1 MSSSSRPGPS
11 AGFTLIEVLIALVLA
26 LIVGGV
32 IFQVVKGQSQ
42 FVSAQTARQEVQQN
56 ARGALEILAGD
67 LRAVP
72 PQGLV
77 SATATSIT
85 FLLPRAWGLSCGGG
99 TTSTRYGIFPADLTT
114 TMTSMGTTSGMLAD
128 TTGAAA
134 WGPNPGAGVSW
145 AHVDSVA
152 AFSLSTAGGP
162 CSTIRD
168 PTMSQTA
175 VQGLRIKGSSLPA
188 ATAGNTIF
196 LYQYVKYDV
205 AKVNNEEY
213 WLRRTMGMTGTTP
226 QQQPLAGPL
235 VSDQGLTFTY
245 YQGSGTTVLP
255 APAYATLAS
264 IGRIGISVSVR
275 NRAKTGATQTETQTM
290 TVLLRNR

>member
-26 LIVGGV
+26 VILGGV

-42 FVSAQTARQEVQQN
+42 FVAAQTARQEVQQN

-99 TTSTRYGIFPADLTT
+99 TSGTRYGIFPADLTS
-114 TMTSMGTTSGMLAD
+114 TMTTVATTTGMLAD
-128 TTGAAA
+128 STGAGA

-145 AHVDSVA
+145 AKVDSVA
-152 AFSLSTAGGP
+152 TFSLSTAGGP

-168 PTMSQTA
+168 PTLSQTA
-175 VQGLRIKGSSLPA
+175 VQGLRIKGSSLPTA
-188 ATAGNTIF
+188 AAGNTIY
-196 LYQYVKYDV
+196 LYQYVRYDV
-205 AKVNNEEY
+205 AQVGTEY

-235 VSDQGLTFTY
+235 VSDQGLAFTY
-245 YQGSGTTVLP
+245 YQGSTSTAVP
-255 APAYATLAS
+255 SPSYASLAT

-290 TVLLRNR
+290 NVLLRNR